1 MYLAIIGFI
10 LIIALMYVLI
20 QEKMAP
26 PLAFIV
32 LPVIAAVLVGA
43 NITDLSAWVQVG
55 LESILNT
62 AVMFLFSISY
72 FTLMSEQGLFDPLV
86 DWIIGKVGK
95 NMGAIFLAVLAV
107 AVVAHLDGSGASTYL
122 IAIPAF
128 KPIMDR
134 LNVRPTAF
142 IGTVIAMMSAMNIV
156 PWGGPTIRA
165 ASVAQVDVFD
175 LYQFIL
181 PAVAVMFIVAI
192 IIALFHA
199 RREKSRGAGLQGEDL
214 SISEMAGDA
223 TQEPVTSKG
232 LFYYNLILTVV
243 MLGLLFADIGLPI
256 HFIFMGAYALAVL
269 GNFRSVKEQGAKIE
283 EYGNN
288 AIVMVMTLFAVG
300 VFVGIIQESGMVE
313 AMAVSII
320 DVLPDFI
327 SPHLH
332 WFLALFSVPLMMVL
346 GTDAFYF
353 ALLPIVIGV
362 VEPFGITPD
371 VVAAT
376 FLLTGTYGT
385 YISPTV
391 AANYVG
397 MGLAGTTVGEHI
409 KANLPIMWISSIVV
423 LILAT
428 LLGVVQF

>member
-107 AVVAHLDGSGASTYL
+107 AAVAHLDGSGASTYL

-243 MLGLLFADIGLPI
+243 CWDYYLPI
-256 HFIFMGAYALAVL
+256 LACR
-269 GNFRSVKEQGAKIE
+269 F
-283 EYGNN
+283 
-288 AIVMVMTLFAVG
+288 TL
-300 VFVGIIQESGMVE
+300 S
-313 AMAVSII
+313 
-320 DVLPDFI
+320 L
-327 SPHLH
+327 
-332 WFLALFSVPLMMVL
+332 WVPML
-346 GTDAFYF
+346 
-353 ALLPIVIGV
+353 
-362 VEPFGITPD
+362 
-371 VVAAT
+371 
-376 FLLTGTYGT
+376 
-385 YISPTV
+385 
-391 AANYVG
+391 
-397 MGLAGTTVGEHI
+397 
-409 KANLPIMWISSIVV
+409 
-423 LILAT
+423 
-428 LLGVVQF
+428 